1 MIFSETT
8 DTNEIRLK
16 EIRIVRRGANNS
28 AVYLIIVNYEA
39 SLFYLIVK
47 LCRVL
52 IIVGSPYKRSSFLSA
67 VNVLFKKDQ
76 GRVDRSTC
84 TARATVL
91 FTTTINL
98 QSSLD

>member
-1 MIFSETT
+1 MSDSASNRPTT
-8 DTNEIRLK
+8 K

-39 SLFYLIVK
+39 SVFYLIVK
-47 LCRVL
+47 MCRAL
-52 IIVGSPYKRSSFLSA
+52 IIVRSPYKRSSFLSA
-67 VNVLFKKDQ
+67 VNVLFEKDQ

-84 TARATVL
+84 TARTTVL

>member
-1 MIFSETT
+1 MSDSASNRPTT
-8 DTNEIRLK
+8 K
-16 EIRIVRRGANNS
+16 EIRIIPLGSNSS

-39 SLFYLIVK
+39 SVFYLIVK
-47 LCRVL
+47 MCAL
-52 IIVGSPYKRSSFLSA
+52 IIVRSPYKRSSFLSA
-67 VNVLFKKDQ
+67 VNVLFGKDQ

-84 TARATVL
+84 TARTTVL

>member
-1 MIFSETT
+1 MSDSASNRPTT
-8 DTNEIRLK
+8 K

-39 SLFYLIVK
+39 SVFYLIVK
-47 LCRVL
+47 ICRAL
-52 IIVGSPYKRSSFLSA
+52 IIVRSPYKTSSFLNA
-67 VNVLFKKDQ
+67 VNVLFEKDQ

-84 TARATVL
+84 TARTTVL